1 MCDICIYTGYVY
13 NILNFLAFY
22 IHNVVKD
29 VSRCSN
35 GEYRNDVFVCVC
47 VYVNTIWLDIYNS
60 VFVVIFMYII
70 QFRPTAGSTTPVTS
84 VTDLGQNG
92 MVSSLGE

>member
-22 IHNVVKD
+22 IHNVLKD

-35 GEYRNDVFVCVC
+35 GEYRNDVFVCVF
-47 VYVNTIWLDIYNS
+47 
-60 VFVVIFMYII
+60 VFM
-70 QFRPTAGSTTPVTS
+70 
-84 VTDLGQNG
+84 
-92 MVSSLGE
+92 